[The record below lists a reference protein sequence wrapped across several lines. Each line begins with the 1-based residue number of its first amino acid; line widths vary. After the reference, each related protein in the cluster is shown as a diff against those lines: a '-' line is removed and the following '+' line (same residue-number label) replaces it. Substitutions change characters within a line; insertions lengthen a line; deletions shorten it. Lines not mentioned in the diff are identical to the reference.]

1 MTAMTDTTFMRTWAE
16 IDLDAL
22 DHNYRALR
30 GETEESCRFL
40 GLCKANAYGHGAAH
54 IGPELQRLGAEM
66 LAVACVD
73 EAVELRR
80 AGVTIPVLCLGQ
92 VPAQLA
98 PMLAEHHVTQMV
110 EDLDTGRA
118 LSAAAVAAGCEITVH
133 VKIDTGMSR
142 LGFLWR
148 QGEDNSR
155 VLDDIAALLALPGI
169 GDYTAGAILSIA
181 FGEPVPA
188 VDGNV
193 LRVAARLCDHAGDVL
208 SPAVRRELTE
218 QVRLWLP
225 ETAAGMFNQ
234 AIMELGETVCL
245 PRTAPRCDLCPLR
258 ESCLGYAH
266 GTAETLPVRCPR
278 TTRRTEKLTVFVCL
292 SDGPQKRVL
301 LHRRPDTGLLAGL
314 WELPNL
320 PDGDAPTPDEWA
332 AQQGLSV
339 YKTFP
344 LPAGRHLFTHVEW
357 QMTGFAL
364 LCREP
369 VLTKNGVWVTEEH
382 LKSDYAL
389 PSAFHTYSR
398 ALPAWL
404 HQND

>member
-98 PMLAEHHVTQMV
+98 PMLAEHHVTQMG

-169 GDYTAGAILSIA
+169 RGEGLFTHLANADGDEDYTMAQFTRFLEARDALKARGIGFEICHCASSAAVLKYPCTHLDMIRPGLALYGFSPM
-181 FGEPVPA
+181 GEDDEPELKPV
-188 VDGNV
+188 
-193 LRVAARLCDHAGDVL
+193 LTLKSRVAAVRALPKGTPVSYGCTQVLRRDSRLAVVPIGYGDGYPRALSGRMEMRIRGQLCPIVGRVCMDMCMVDVTDVPEAAAGDVATVYDGHL
-208 SPAVRRELTE
+208 LER
-218 QVRLWLP
+218 
-225 ETAAGMFNQ
+225 AA
-234 AIMELGETVCL
+234 A
-245 PRTAPRCDLCPLR
+245 
-258 ESCLGYAH
+258 
-266 GTAETLPVRCPR
+266 
-278 TTRRTEKLTVFVCL
+278 
-292 SDGPQKRVL
+292 
-301 LHRRPDTGLLAGL
+301 LAGTIPY
-314 WELPNL
+314 ELMCDVNPRV
-320 PDGDAPTPDEWA
+320 PR
-332 AQQGLSV
+332 V
-339 YKTFP
+339 Y
-344 LPAGRHLFTHVEW
+344 LRGGRQV
-357 QMTGFAL
+357 
-364 LCREP
+364 
-369 VLTKNGVWVTEEH
+369 
-382 LKSDYAL
+382 
-389 PSAFHTYSR
+389 
-398 ALPAWL
+398 
-404 HQND
+404 

>member
-98 PMLAEHHVTQMV
+98 PMLAEYHVTQMV

-169 GDYTAGAILSIA
+169 RGEGLFTHLANADGDEDYTMAQFTRFLEARDALKARGIEFEICHCASSAAVLKYPCTHLDMIRPGLALYGFSPM
-181 FGEPVPA
+181 GEDDEPELKPV
-188 VDGNV
+188 
-193 LRVAARLCDHAGDVL
+193 LTLKSRVAAVRALPKGTPVSYGCTQVLRRDSRLAVVPIGYGDGYPRALSGRMEMRIRGQLCPIVGRVCMDMCMVDVTDVPEAAAGDVATVYDGHL
-208 SPAVRRELTE
+208 LER
-218 QVRLWLP
+218 
-225 ETAAGMFNQ
+225 AA
-234 AIMELGETVCL
+234 A
-245 PRTAPRCDLCPLR
+245 
-258 ESCLGYAH
+258 
-266 GTAETLPVRCPR
+266 
-278 TTRRTEKLTVFVCL
+278 
-292 SDGPQKRVL
+292 
-301 LHRRPDTGLLAGL
+301 LAGTIPY
-314 WELPNL
+314 ELMCDVNPRV
-320 PDGDAPTPDEWA
+320 PR
-332 AQQGLSV
+332 V
-339 YKTFP
+339 Y
-344 LPAGRHLFTHVEW
+344 LRGGRQV
-357 QMTGFAL
+357 
-364 LCREP
+364 
-369 VLTKNGVWVTEEH
+369 
-382 LKSDYAL
+382 
-389 PSAFHTYSR
+389 
-398 ALPAWL
+398 
-404 HQND
+404 

>member
-1 MTAMTDTTFMRTWAE
+1 MTDTTFMRTWAE

-22 DHNYRALR
+22 DHNYKTLR
-30 GETEESCRFL
+30 GETEAGCRFL

-98 PMLAEHHVTQMV
+98 PMLAEYHVTQMV

-169 GDYTAGAILSIA
+169 RGEGLFTHLANADGDEDYTMAQFTRFLEARDALKARGIEFEICHCASSAAVLKYPCTHLDMIRPGLALYGFSPM
-181 FGEPVPA
+181 GEDDEPELKPV
-188 VDGNV
+188 
-193 LRVAARLCDHAGDVL
+193 LTLKSRVAAV
-208 SPAVRRELTE
+208 
-218 QVRLWLP
+218 
-225 ETAAGMFNQ
+225 
-234 AIMELGETVCL
+234 
-245 PRTAPRCDLCPLR
+245 
-258 ESCLGYAH
+258 
-266 GTAETLPVRCPR
+266 
-278 TTRRTEKLTVFVCL
+278 
-292 SDGPQKRVL
+292 
-301 LHRRPDTGLLAGL
+301 
-314 WELPNL
+314 
-320 PDGDAPTPDEWA
+320 
-332 AQQGLSV
+332 
-339 YKTFP
+339 
-344 LPAGRHLFTHVEW
+344 
-357 QMTGFAL
+357 
-364 LCREP
+364 
-369 VLTKNGVWVTEEH
+369 
-382 LKSDYAL
+382 
-389 PSAFHTYSR
+389 R
-398 ALPAWL
+398 ALPKGTPVSYGCTQMLRRDSRLAVVPIGYGDGFPRL
-404 HQND
+404 LSNRMELIVHGIPCPIVGRICMDMCMIDVTDVPDVKTGDEVLVYGPGQTERAAQAIGTIVYELLCDLTGRVPRVYVDGPEA